1 MKKVLVLIMIA
12 VFAVGAMG
20 QSFEE
25 NLQTLAQDNAK
36 GYVAPLVTGFG
47 VAMNSGLFKKAK
59 TETGLVPPIGVD
71 LGVAASVAIIP
82 ETADK
87 YSYDL
92 SSLEITQDVSSFGL
106 PGLDTLTLSF
116 GQLYNGIVG
125 ETATISSDKDGT
137 VVGKKSRNEMQTAIR
152 QTLLD
157 QGVPSNT
164 PGLDQIAAD
173 LAEELD
179 GVLQDFR
186 FPDGLNLMAVPMI
199 MPQANL
205 RVRIPLLPVNLE
217 LSLRGLP
224 EFELEDVGTIAIYG
238 GGLRSS
244 LPVPIINVAVGGYYQ
259 LMKIGDFY
267 EATNMNIHAEVGK
280 SLGALG
286 FSVSPYMGA
295 GFDQTN
301 VTLSYDYT
309 NVDGSQDKM
318 EFSIDGDNGLRY
330 TAGVTMQIPFLYLN
344 AEVAQVGDYQ
354 AGTLSLG
361 VIFK

>member
-1 MKKVLVLIMIA
+1 MKKVLVLFMIA
-12 VFAVGAMG
+12 VFAIGAAG
-20 QSFEE
+20 QSFED
-25 NLQTLAQDNAK
+25 NLKKLAEDNAK
-36 GYVAPLVTGFG
+36 GYVTPLVTGFG

-59 TETGLVPPIGVD
+59 TETGLVPPVGADIG
-71 LGVAASVAIIP
+71 LAATVAIIP
-82 ETADK
+82 ETANE

-92 SSLEITQDVSSFGL
+92 SSLEISHDASSFGI

-116 GQLYNGIVG
+116 GQLYNYVSG
-125 ETATISSDKDGT
+125 ETATISSDKDGA
-137 VVGKKSRNEMQTAIR
+137 VVGKKSRNEMQAVIR

-164 PGLDQIAAD
+164 PGLDQTAAD
-173 LAEELD
+173 LAKQLD
-179 GVLQDFR
+179 ETLQDFR
-186 FPDGLNLMAVPMI
+186 FPDGLNLMAVPML

-205 RVRIPLLPVNLE
+205 RVRIPLMPVNLE

-286 FSVSPYMGA
+286 FSISPYIGA
-295 GFDQTN
+295 GLDQTN
-301 VTLSYDYT
+301 VTLSYNFD
-309 NVDGSQDKM
+309 NVDGSVEKM
-318 EFSIDGDNGLRY
+318 EFSIDGENSLRY
-330 TAGVTMQIPFLYLN
+330 TTGLTLQIPFLYLN

-354 AGTLSLG
+354 SGTLSLG